1 MKRKL
6 MLRQHRS
13 IVNKK
18 EVNEVTL
25 QPNEPNE
32 SFVFF
37 EAKTSLTPI
46 ATVGLPK
53 PIEVSPPQ
61 VEKSPTLING

>member
-1 MKRKL
+1 

-13 IVNKK
+13 TVNKK

-25 QPNEPNE
+25 LPNEPNE
-32 SFVFF
+32 GFVFF
-37 EAKTSLTPI
+37 EAKTSLTSI

-53 PIEVSPPQ
+53 PIEVSPP
-61 VEKSPTLING
+61 SG